1 MLNQRF
7 EVIPSIICCD
17 TRTPNKN
24 IKAERRARQF
34 GHKHDMF
41 RNNRNMNELVDI
53 HLVLRNARPHMNHSQ
68 SRPQRLHPRCW
79 RPGVQEQLD
88 FPGNV
93 VGVVQS
99 PAIDLDI
106 SKFIKAEILIQNYRH
121 GFGCSRRHIFES
133 GQAFSSSLGLKS
145 PQNCAGT
152 CESNT
157 PVYKQNNPQ
166 NTRKSSTH

>member
-1 MLNQRF
+1 
-7 EVIPSIICCD
+7 
-17 TRTPNKN
+17 
-24 IKAERRARQF
+24 
-34 GHKHDMF
+34 
-41 RNNRNMNELVDI
+41 MNELVDI

-88 FPGNV
+88 FSGNV

-121 GFGCSRRHIFES
+121 GFGCRQRHNFRERAS
-133 GQAFSSSLGLKS
+133 FQLQFGPEVTAKLCRNL
-145 PQNCAGT
+145 
-152 CESNT
+152 
-157 PVYKQNNPQ
+157 
-166 NTRKSSTH
+166 